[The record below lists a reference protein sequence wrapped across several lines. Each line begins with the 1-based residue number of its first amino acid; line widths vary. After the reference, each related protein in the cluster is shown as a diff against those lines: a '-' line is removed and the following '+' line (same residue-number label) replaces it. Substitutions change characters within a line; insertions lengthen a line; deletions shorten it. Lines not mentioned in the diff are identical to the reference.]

1 MEDIPAGKSTQSP
14 AEIPSP
20 KKVHNPIGN
29 DSQWS
34 FGWGGNDKNSI
45 NRANNSKGI
54 SNLIYVS
61 IAITIKVVLFWE
73 RQNRDGEKSR

>member
-1 MEDIPAGKSTQSP
+1 MECAFVFDIISYYLMEDIPAGKSTQSP

-34 FGWGGNDKNSI
+34 FGWGGN
-45 NRANNSKGI
+45 
-54 SNLIYVS
+54 
-61 IAITIKVVLFWE
+61 
-73 RQNRDGEKSR
+73 

>member
-20 KKVHNPIGN
+20 KKAHNPIGN
-29 DSQWS
+29 NSQWS
-34 FGWGGNDKNSI
+34 FGWGGNEKNSF
-45 NRANNSKGI
+45 NRGNNSKGT

-61 IAITIKVVLFWE
+61 IATTIRVVSFWG
-73 RQNRDGEKSR
+73 RLNRDGEKRR